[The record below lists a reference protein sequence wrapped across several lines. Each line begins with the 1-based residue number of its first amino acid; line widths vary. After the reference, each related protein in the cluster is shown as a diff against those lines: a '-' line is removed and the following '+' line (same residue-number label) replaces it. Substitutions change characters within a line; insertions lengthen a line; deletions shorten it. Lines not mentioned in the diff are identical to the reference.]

1 VSKFLLKP
9 VLIGGV
15 VGAVVGFALLYVSA
29 SAVSG
34 SSGNTAIA
42 QALFPY
48 ALAADPTLLNSPWI
62 VLSLALLQYPFY
74 GTLLGVAWTR
84 TRRRAIALVACI
96 AFMVAGHLGAV
107 RLAHGSAFDVKVES
121 VVFSHADEMVTG
133 EGFMVLADRRIF
145 AVMAFLNA
153 VGYDDEAQGQQMHPV
168 RIKVR
173 QMVAANLAKSP
184 EKLQAWRKYYQSK
197 TFKNYHFQD
206 WALSLSA
213 DYPFKRI
220 RPNNE
225 LQYILTALMLNDLP
239 EILNDFWVTSNLEQV
254 WNAVKPDYI
263 AELKKYNFEKMKR
276 QVSFL
281 WEYLR
286 MKRSDAYV
294 IVHVPDP
301 LDRHFNA
308 IGARYENYYY
318 AVESPG
324 ASAYDLNV
332 HEYLHSIVNPLVKTN
347 YEKYKSKLG
356 AYYQAGRGGPLFQ
369 YYQDLET
376 FIYECLVRALDH
388 RLRVKLEA
396 RDAVTKQ
403 VEAQIA
409 DITRQGLTL
418 TRPFYVLLEDYEKS
432 GKRFDEFMPLLFD
445 ALPKSGP

>member
-1 VSKFLLKP
+1 MKRASIISLLAISAIVLFGSTAVSQTRGSTSEMK
-9 VLIGGV
+9 VE
-15 VGAVVGFALLYVSA
+15 AVV
-29 SAVSG
+29 
-34 SSGNTAIA
+34 
-42 QALFPY
+42 FP
-48 ALAADPTLLNSPWI
+48 
-62 VLSLALLQYPFY
+62 
-74 GTLLGVAWTR
+74 
-84 TRRRAIALVACI
+84 
-96 AFMVAGHLGAV
+96 
-107 RLAHGSAFDVKVES
+107 
-121 VVFSHADEMVTG
+121 HADEMVTG
-133 EGFMVLADRRIF
+133 EGFMILADRRIF
-145 AVMAFLNA
+145 VVMAFLNA
-153 VGYDDEAQGQQMHPV
+153 VGYDDEVKGRAMDPI
-168 RIKVR
+168 RIHVR

-184 EKLQAWRKYYQSK
+184 EKLQAWRKYYQNNK
-197 TFKNYHFQD
+197 FRNYHFQD

-225 LQYILTALMLNDLP
+225 LQYVRTALSLNDLP
-239 EILNDFWVTSNLEQV
+239 GLLNDFWVDANLEQV

-286 MKRSDAYV
+286 MKRSDTYV

-301 LDRHFNA
+301 LDRRANA

-318 AVESPG
+318 SVESPG
-324 ASAYDLNV
+324 SSYYDLNI

-347 YEKYKSKLG
+347 YENYKSKLG
-356 AYYQAGRGGPLFQ
+356 AYYQAGKGGPLSES
-369 YYQDLET
+369 YQDLET

-388 RLRVKLEA
+388 RMRVKLEA

-403 VEAQIA
+403 AEDQIA
-409 DITRQGLTL
+409 EMTRQGLTL
-418 TRPFYVLLEDYEKS
+418 TQPFYLLLEDYEKS